1 MAKTL
6 DASSKLAPARTPEEA
21 ARKLEEAG
29 YRVAEPTTKRLPEP
43 LRIKGLSRSLREVR
57 R

>member
-1 MAKTL
+1 MAKSL
-6 DASSKLAPARTPEEA
+6 GVNSKVRPARSPEEA
-21 ARKLEEAG
+21 ARKLEKAG